1 MSIIEE
7 PFIRRILTVAHVSN
21 WEPLCARRSLLLRRS
36 RVLAGRMS
44 EPGCWRFPP
53 ALSSE
58 VWLKVF
64 GDLYGL
70 LGFIYRVYNK
80 VLGIYIYIY
89 CSAACYTTH

>member
-1 MSIIEE
+1 MSITKE

-21 WEPLCARRSLLLRRS
+21 WEPLYARRSLLLRRS
-36 RVLAGRMS
+36 RVLVARMF

-58 VWLKVF
+58 VWLKLF
-64 GDLYGL
+64 RDLYCL

-80 VLGIYIYIY
+80 VLGIYIYR
-89 CSAACYTTH
+89 